1 MSSDRPSPLRLV
13 VPEESSRAPQRSDDA
28 LCRAFLAGESAAF
41 GELFVAHQTLVFSL
55 VRRYAASSEDA
66 HDLTQRAF
74 LRALEAAKRALPRLG
89 QSGPVPF
96 KAWLVRIA
104 INLGKNHIRGR
115 RLWRLV
121 PVEDVPEAAEPS
133 NAVQRLERRQIDH
146 AIRQAVLTLPRR
158 QREVFTLRVDG
169 ELPFAEIAQAL
180 STTENNCKVH
190 FHLAVKRL
198 KALFAQKYGGRD
210 EL

>member
-1 MSSDRPSPLRLV
+1 MRAMSPEHPSQLRLV
-13 VPEESSRAPQRSDDA
+13 VPEEAQRSDDA

-41 GELFVAHQTLVFSL
+41 GELFANHQGLVFSL
-55 VRRYAASSEDA
+55 VRRYAASFEEA
-66 HDLTQRAF
+66 QDLTQRAF

-89 QSGPVPF
+89 RSGPIPF

-121 PVEDVPEAAEPS
+121 PVDDVPEAHEPS
-133 NAVQRLERRQIDH
+133 DAVQKLERRQIDL
-146 AIRQAVLTLPRR
+146 AIRKAVLTLPRR

-169 ELPFAEIAQAL
+169 ELPFAEIAEAL
-180 STTENNCKVH
+180 ATTENNCKVH

-198 KALFAQKYGGRD
+198 KAVFAQRHGGKD